1 MHSSRILSCLTHQA
15 YADAIGKSTE
25 FLSSDEAVK
34 LYPEGRITFENFKQ
48 NKHNDCWAVDDWTDD
63 TDQTILVLRAIRDV
77 KSGKFADSQQPY
89 LMAFA
94 THIYDW
100 YRNGIEIGSYRKKCC
115 GVGSYVRWTVVEPDY
130 LKDPYYYSNL
140 TWENSD
146 CDSTENGSLMR
157 TGIIGAIISDDNEI
171 IRIATEIS
179 MATHCDP
186 RCIAACAFQSLLVNR
201 LVNRCNMNI
210 WEMIRSAIYPL
221 NNEQQDYISNLL
233 SPVYHD
239 TYNPCDIDFNNPN
252 IRGNVETALPLAIWY
267 LQNMVNTGLS
277 FESCVSNIAML
288 GGDADTNAAIFGVLA
303 GAYKRTGNKFRMKDL
318 LNA

>member
-1 MHSSRILSCLTHQA
+1 
-15 YADAIGKSTE
+15 
-25 FLSSDEAVK
+25 
-34 LYPEGRITFENFKQ
+34 
-48 NKHNDCWAVDDWTDD
+48 
-63 TDQTILVLRAIRDV
+63 
-77 KSGKFADSQQPY
+77 
-89 LMAFA
+89 
-94 THIYDW
+94 
-100 YRNGIEIGSYRKKCC
+100 
-115 GVGSYVRWTVVEPDY
+115 
-130 LKDPYYYSNL
+130 
-140 TWENSD
+140 
-146 CDSTENGSLMR
+146 MR